1 MKNWYV
7 VYTQPNGE
15 NLADLHLQR
24 QGFEVYLP
32 RYLKQRRH
40 ARRTDVVARPLFP
53 RYLFV
58 RADIAAGQ
66 RPGVN
71 NAPGVAYLVSVGDQP
86 AAVSGSVIDEI
97 KAREGDDGFIRLG
110 RHQRFSQGDPVKISD
125 GALCDHIGLFHSVTD
140 NERVIILLDLL
151 GRQTRVKVQLDSLVS
166 SEF

>member
-1 MKNWYV
+1 MSSWHA
-7 VYTQPNGE
+7 VYTKTQLEVWAKN
-15 NLADLHLQR
+15 NLEER
-24 QGFEVYLP
+24 GFEVYLP
-32 RYLKQRRH
+32 CYLKQRRH